1 MDIRNLRFLRQDDG
15 QAMVEYALIL
25 AFVAL
30 VTITTLSLIGSNVN
44 TVFQSVVDGF

>member
-1 MDIRNLRFLRQDDG
+1 MDIRNLRFLRQDHG

-30 VTITTLSLIGSNVN
+30 VTITTLSLTGSNVN